1 MRNVSFIILTLEIYK
16 VLLPIS
22 MSIFLL
28 PSCRGQSFHHTHKKK
43 VFSEKHFLVQVSL
56 NSFSFLPKTTVFLPC
71 FIAGVHCV

>member
-43 VFSEKHFLVQVSL
+43 GI
-56 NSFSFLPKTTVFLPC
+56 
-71 FIAGVHCV
+71 IAKIPIKKIK